1 MIDTASIN
9 FGINKLS
16 AAFSAI
22 QPKVSELTTQFIQ
35 YKVTEQIAYN
45 IFALVCIP
53 ILLLLYRPIWKYGK
67 GEKDGFNN
75 YDEIGFIM
83 PTILFSI
90 LIIFAIGAGIGMI
103 PDSILAIKFPEM
115 FTIQSMLPS
124 K

>member
-16 AAFSAI
+16 AAFSSI

-45 IFALVCIP
+45 IFALICIP
-53 ILLLLYRPIWKYGK
+53 ILLLLYLPVLKYGK
-67 GEKDGFNN
+67 GAKDSYNN
-75 YDEIGFIM
+75 YDDPGFFM
-83 PTILFSI
+83 PTIFFVI
-90 LIIFAIGAGIGMI
+90 LMLLAVGAGILMI